1 MSSEYHG
8 IVLNISQ
15 KDKSI
20 FKCLQVI
27 GRKKALMGLITFYK
41 IKIDLNQIDD
51 VIRNIQSNMACS
63 FGPIKQEF
71 YAHFYRANELI
82 IAYKDKLFNVT
93 TDRTTWAEAISHG
106 KSLNIME
113 KQLDFTPCKFEDE
126 TY

>member
-1 MSSEYHG
+1 MSGEYHG

-20 FKCLQVI
+20 FKRLQVI

-41 IKIDLNQIDD
+41 IKIDLYQIDD
-51 VIRNIQSNMACS
+51 VIRNIQNNMVRS
-63 FGPIKQEF
+63 FGPIKQEY
-71 YAHFYRANELI
+71 YAHFYKDNELI

-93 TDRTTWAEAISHG
+93 TDRTTWAKAISHG